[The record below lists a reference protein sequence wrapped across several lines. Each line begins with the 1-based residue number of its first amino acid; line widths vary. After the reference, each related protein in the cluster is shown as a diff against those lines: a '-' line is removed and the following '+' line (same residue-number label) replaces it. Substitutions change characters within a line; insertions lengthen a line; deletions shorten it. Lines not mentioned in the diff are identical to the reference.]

1 MQRINNFP
9 SPFAAFTLLICA
21 ASACAQSYPSRPLRM
36 IVPFPPGGSV
46 DVIARIVT
54 PKLSESLGQQIVVDN
69 RGGASGNIGAE
80 LVARA
85 TPDGY
90 TLLAHTVP
98 FTVNPFL
105 SQLNETLR
113 KVMRAPKLSERFTRE
128 GVDIIASTPEQFAQH
143 IKSELQKW
151 SKLAKERGMRAD

>member
-1 MQRINNFP
+1 MNKIRR
-9 SPFAAFTLLICA
+9 SLSSVTAFAILMVA
-21 ASACAQSYPSRPLRM
+21 ASACAQDYPNRPIRM

-46 DVIARIVT
+46 DVIARIVAL
-54 PKLSESLGQQIVVDN
+54 KLSESLGQQIVIDN

-105 SQLNETLR
+105 YSTVPYDTIKDFTPVCL
-113 KVMRAPKLSERFTRE
+113 LSESPVLLVVHPSVPAKTVRE
-128 GVDIIASTPEQFAQH
+128 LI
-143 IKSELQKW
+143 
-151 SKLAKERGMRAD
+151 